1 MSKTQIISEL
11 KSTLKK
17 SKRLFL
23 IVGLFSFLINI
34 LMLVPPIYM
43 LQLYDRVLTSRSE
56 NTLLMLTIIVVILF
70 ATMGALEI
78 IRSKILIKVGNS
90 IDNTLSDRIFDSLF
104 KLEKSD
110 PKEATSSYMNNLLNL
125 RQFLTGKSI
134 YAFYDAP
141 WISIYITILF
151 LFHPYFGFFA
161 IFTII
166 ILLIITLI
174 NEVTTKKNLNQ
185 ASLNSV
191 NANNYLNATLQN
203 ADVVNTMGMK
213 NSIKNLWYEKY
224 NSFLINQNDANNSA
238 SVWANLAKN
247 FRLLA
252 QSLILGL
259 GAYLAINFE
268 VTPGMMV
275 AASIM
280 LGRALSPLDLII
292 SSWKSFVNYRSSYKK
307 IENLLERF
315 PKENKLT
322 SLPILN
328 GKITL
333 ENIEIT
339 PPTSTTPTI
348 KGISLEI
355 DKGDVVAI
363 LGKSGM
369 GKSTLIKGI
378 LDIWPLSKGKVKI
391 DNINITQFN
400 KEDIGSKIGYL
411 PQDIELFE
419 GTISQ
424 NISRFKEFDSEKIV
438 EAAKKAGVHDMILKF
453 PKGYDTQQTISGD
466 SLSGG
471 QKQRIALARAI
482 YDNPKIV
489 ILDEPNSN
497 LDKDGEKALLNT
509 IKSLKENNTTVLLVT
524 HKQNILEITN
534 KIILI
539 EDGLLKDFAPTDE
552 ILSENKFFNND
563 GINGTY

>member
-1 MSKTQIISEL
+1 MQII
-11 KSTLKK
+11 
-17 SKRLFL
+17 
-23 IVGLFSFLINI
+23 I
-34 LMLVPPIYM
+34 LML
-43 LQLYDRVLTSRSE
+43 S
-56 NTLLMLTIIVVILF
+56 
-70 ATMGALEI
+70 
-78 IRSKILIKVGNS
+78 
-90 IDNTLSDRIFDSLF
+90 
-104 KLEKSD
+104 
-110 PKEATSSYMNNLLNL
+110 
-125 RQFLTGKSI
+125 
-134 YAFYDAP
+134 
-141 WISIYITILF
+141 
-151 LFHPYFGFFA
+151 
-161 IFTII
+161 
-166 ILLIITLI
+166 
-174 NEVTTKKNLNQ
+174 
-185 ASLNSV
+185 
-191 NANNYLNATLQN
+191 LQN

-224 NSFLINQNDANNSA
+224 NNFLINQNDANNSA

-307 IENLLERF
+307 IEALLEKF
-315 PKENKLT
+315 PKKNIST

-333 ENIEIT
+333 ENIEIV
-339 PPTSTTPTI
+339 PPSSTTATI
-348 KGISLEI
+348 KGISLQIEE
-355 DKGDVVAI
+355 GDIIAI
-363 LGKSGM
+363 IGKSGM
-369 GKSTLIKGI
+369 GKSTLLKGI

-391 DNINITQFN
+391 DNVNITQFN
-400 KEDIGSKIGYL
+400 KDDIGSKIGYL

-424 NISRFKEFDSEKIV
+424 NISRFKEFNSEKIID
-438 EAAKKAGVHDMILKF
+438 AAKKAGVHDMILKF
-453 PKGYDTQQTISGD
+453 PKGYDTQLTISGD

-482 YDNPKIV
+482 YGNPKIV

-539 EDGLLKDFAPTDE
+539 EDGLLKDFAPTDK